1 MAERNEQQL
10 IADGGLARVNEYVEG
25 VISGEIVASKLVI
38 AACHRH
44 LNDLKRVGESEF
56 PYYFDAAYAAR
67 VIQFFPMLLK
77 HSIGKFA
84 GLPFDLEPWQSFQ
97 VASVFG
103 WKQVADDTRRFRK
116 WYCSIARKNGKST
129 LAAGVAFFMTMADIN
144 PLTGKPESVAQ
155 TVLTATKKEQV
166 IKVMYGEMQRM
177 RNASPHLTKLSR
189 NINQQF
195 NFSHNDGQVIC
206 VGSDKPFDGLNPS
219 LVVNDELHA
228 WREHHREFYNTMTTG
243 GAGRE
248 QPLQL
253 ITTTAGDDKSHIW
266 DEEYTYCSGVCSGE
280 IVDETVFAFVAE
292 LDEKDDPL
300 DSANWIKA
308 NPNLGISVAEKYI
321 EQAATEAA
329 SSAIKLNKFVRYHG
343 NRKVSSTEKAFD
355 LEKWDRCEGVLS
367 DWAISDAVG
376 SGVDLGAR
384 DDLAACAQVAR
395 FPIDER
401 DGKPVYR
408 FEIKV
413 QSFIAEDTQR
423 DIKKQPFFQWIY
435 DGLLQKSRYPIADLR
450 DCLIEKCSENGCR
463 MVAYDP
469 YNGQMI
475 AEELKQEGLEPF
487 RMAQNHSMFNE
498 PIRDFLAAIDEGRIV
513 HDGNPLLRW
522 CVNNAALYKDR
533 KDNWMFDKS
542 GSGEKIDLIVAVV
555 MAFRVACLAPASY
568 RGKLFIN

>member
-1 MAERNEQQL
+1 M
-10 IADGGLARVNEYVEG
+10 IADGALAKVNDYIEG
-25 VISGEIVASKLVI
+25 VISGEIVASQLVI

-44 LNDLKRVGESEF
+44 LNDLKRVGDDDF
-56 PYYFDAAYAAR
+56 PYRFDASYASR
-67 VIQFFPMLLK
+67 VVQFFPMLLK
-77 HSIGKFA
+77 HSIGRFA
-84 GLPFDLEPWQSFQ
+84 GMPFDLEPWQAFQ

-103 WKQVADDTRRFRK
+103 WKQIADGTRRFRK

-129 LAAGVAFFMTMADIN
+129 LAAGVAFFMTMADVN
-144 PLTGKPESVAQ
+144 PLTGKPEAVAQ

-177 RNASPHLTKLSR
+177 RQASPQLTKLCR

-266 DEEYTYCSGVCSGE
+266 DEEYTYCSGVCNGS
-280 IVDETVFAFVAE
+280 ITDETVFAFIAE

-300 DSANWIKA
+300 DRANWLKS

-321 EQAATEAA
+321 EQAATEALA
-329 SSAIKLNKFVRYHG
+329 DAIKLNRFVRYHG
-343 NRKVSSTEKAFD
+343 NRKVTSTEKAFD
-355 LEKWDRCEGVLS
+355 MEKWDACEGILS
-367 DWAISDAVG
+367 NWNACDAVG
-376 SGVDLGAR
+376 AAADLGAR

-395 FPIDER
+395 FPIAER
-401 DGKPVYR
+401 DGNPIYR
-408 FEIKV
+408 YELRV
-413 QSFIAEDTQR
+413 QAFIAEDTTR
-423 DIKKQPFFQWIY
+423 DITKQPFQSWIY
-435 DGLLQKSRYPIADLR
+435 SDLLQKCKYPTAELR
-450 DCLIEKCSENGCR
+450 DSLIGRCGEYGCS

-475 AEELKQEGLEPF
+475 SEELKQEGLTPF

-498 PIRDFLAAIDEGRIV
+498 PIRDFLAAIDEGRIT

-522 CVNNAALYKDR
+522 CVNNAVLYRDR
-533 KDNWMFDKS
+533 KDNWMFDKAS
-542 GSGEKIDLIVAVV
+542 SSEKIDPIVAVV
-555 MAFRVACLAPASY
+555 MAFRVCCLAPARATGS
-568 RGKLFIN
+568 LFIV